1 MLVFFSRL
9 GLSTMS
15 KVENTLTN
23 LQIKLNQMI
32 LPNKIIWKT
41 MTVCSGMTNGN
52 QFFLILLNFFKS
64 LFKKRTRVNQ
74 SLNSQIKET
83 LTWLSVSQP
92 FSGLR
97 APSNKINLKVVKFWR
112 IILNHK
118 MLITLIFGEH
128 LRPLSSSS
136 SSVELSNYL
145 HPISKCSEVMSQPL
159 IQSSSEGYLRS

>member
-1 MLVFFSRL
+1 MNLNQNKQTDQTPVLTGTMLVFFSRL

-92 FSGLR
+92 FTGLR

-118 MLITLIFGEH
+118 MLITV
-128 LRPLSSSS
+128 LSYHGLSDYYTGHAVYLLEP
-136 SSVELSNYL
+136 SV
-145 HPISKCSEVMSQPL
+145 PKW
-159 IQSSSEGYLRS
+159 